1 MNQMI
6 NIAKRFAK
14 IIKAD
19 DEITRIIDER
29 EKEFPTPWSG
39 GEETIE
45 YAIVAPLY
53 SALSNIDSNNLKL
66 ARNNILDVL
75 DIIKMKKISKR
86 FSRFL
91 KIAQLPPK
99 SEDTKVSV
107 PRVVNKYIENKIKA
121 EEFEKD
127 EELDFALGAL
137 HTAIS
142 DIDNNPMKAK
152 KLIMLAIK
160 SISEVIAKTP
170 SGEIAPAAIIQS
182 R

>member
-6 NIAKRFAK
+6 NIAKRFSK

-19 DEITRIIDER
+19 EEEINRMIDER

-45 YAIVAPLY
+45 YAIVAPLH
-53 SALSNIDSNNLKL
+53 SALSNIDSNNLET
-66 ARNNILDVL
+66 ARDNILSVL
-75 DIIKMKKISKR
+75 DIIKMKKVSKR
-86 FSRFL
+86 FIRFL
-91 KIAQLPPK
+91 KIAQ
-99 SEDTKVSV
+99 ETKVQV
-107 PRVVNKYIENKIKA
+107 PHAVNKYIENKIKA

-137 HTAIS
+137 HTAVS

-152 KLIMLAIK
+152 RLIMLAIK
-160 SISEVIAKTP
+160 SINDAISKAP
-170 SGEIAPAAIIQS
+170 SGEVTPAAVIQS